1 MCTPFFYVIQIVTS
15 RKTKKGD
22 EWSAPFCRSHTLETP
37 ETSFRVRRFNCGCCH
52 MVSCISMILML
63 SKTFFQ
69 ILICISRVSVAT
81 NNVFQAFATGWG
93 FSFLFDWRHHKCSW
107 LLPNHSTCLSHQF
120 VMLFSLMPCAQS
132 ADVDFYVALST
143 FLFISLMMLFHQFDE
158 NVDAWTWTT
167 RNTWRLDHMGHTF
180 HVKGFLQTQNQIL
193 SIVLEEP
200 DNLVQRWHLELI
212 FQGEEMHTAWEANT
226 TWWTSLTH
234 FCCPKGKIGTQNKK
248 TRENK
253 TAEQFLVHEHALPT
267 EELWEHC
274 WFLHWQGQCDIEHK
288 RQDRTV
294 LMKLRRSCPSQ
305 SGLVLKHGVV
315 KDRFLCWTAPTSIV
329 AWHNIPCGHIARA
342 CIDITS
348 GIFSV
353 AEARDHH
360 QFLTWQQLKQ
370 LHGHWRDPSQ
380 WRVVCKGETC
390 NILQKNVIGLN
401 LRSACFWIFLCDFW
415 DMSSWLHK
423 TLGTNWKRSWAHVF
437 CRSMAKSCKLQLSA
451 VVANSRRW
459 LLEEPQ
465 TTFQST
471 EAHLWFEKHDQEEE
485 GEADNNKTETFWSPT
500 HILFP
505 CPVEQASTHML
516 HNPPFSLLLHNKLF
530 KNTPCKW
537 MRLSIF
543 CCSEAFWHFKHLQLH
558 VWVKWNWSFHFLHV
572 FHDKHHFLFFSCFG
586 IPISQIGH
594 CIEQPSH
601 WLIIANK
608 MTQARMTSKT
618 SASWSAKQSLFAH
631 KRLSEIT
638 TISETITNPP
648 LNKICMQNFAKFQF
662 STSQMTLLTTKT
674 GSSAEC
680 FCIWTFCQRQV
691 QFSMSFTRFICNA
704 GMQQQFCSVNRFIVL
719 GEKFASQ
726 AKHFATQFPNQW
738 TPIPQ
743 IQSKWITSS
752 TIWWENPSSQ
762 TFALLKLC
770 PVRQRNNNN
779 SEMIHVQS
787 TLSDE
792 VQQQNPH
799 AVHAHT
805 CPDSMACK
813 ANHSQCGWGN
823 QWWKR
828 QPRTCTVVTV
838 VNVRL
843 ADVQLETLWGPTKEI
858 ISCYHSLRNNSNN
871 SPQSVI
877 LCYLVW
883 VKSNAEKS
891 SWKWMS
897 ISLC

>member
-1 MCTPFFYVIQIVTS
+1 MLISMLPCRLFFSYPSWCSFINLM
-15 RKTKKGD
+15 RMLM
-22 EWSAPFCRSHTLETP
+22 LEHEQP
-37 ETSFRVRRFNCGCCH
+37 ETHEDWITWGTHF
-52 MVSCISMILML
+52 M
-63 SKTFFQ
+63 
-69 ILICISRVSVAT
+69 SRVSCRPKIRFFQLCLKSQTIWFNADTWNWFFKEKKCTLLEKQTPPDEHLWHIFVVRKAKLEHRT
-81 NNVFQAFATGWG
+81 KKQGKTKQQNN
-93 FSFLFDWRHHKCSW
+93 FLFTSMHFQQKSFE
-107 LLPNHSTCLSHQF
+107 NI
-120 VMLFSLMPCAQS
+120 
-132 ADVDFYVALST
+132 VDFCIDRV
-143 FLFISLMMLFHQFDE
+143 
-158 NVDAWTWTT
+158 NVTL
-167 RNTWRLDHMGHTF
+167 NT
-180 HVKGFLQTQNQIL
+180 
-193 SIVLEEP
+193 
-200 DNLVQRWHLELI
+200 
-212 FQGEEMHTAWEANT
+212 
-226 TWWTSLTH
+226 
-234 FCCPKGKIGTQNKK
+234 KGKIGLCWWSWDAVAPHKAVWFWNTGLSKTDFCAEQHQLQLLHGTTSLVVTLQEPALTSQVGSSQLLKHVIIISFWHDNSWSNCMVTDEIQVNGELSAKVKPATFCKK
-248 TRENK
+248 MSSVWIFVLHAFESFCVTSETWAHGFTK
-253 TAEQFLVHEHALPT
+253 HWEPIEKEVELMCFAGPWQKAASCSCQLLLQTAEDDF
-267 EELWEHC
+267 
-274 WFLHWQGQCDIEHK
+274 
-288 RQDRTV
+288 
-294 LMKLRRSCPSQ
+294 
-305 SGLVLKHGVV
+305 
-315 KDRFLCWTAPTSIV
+315 
-329 AWHNIPCGHIARA
+329 
-342 CIDITS
+342 
-348 GIFSV
+348 
-353 AEARDHH
+353 
-360 QFLTWQQLKQ
+360 
-370 LHGHWRDPSQ
+370 
-380 WRVVCKGETC
+380 
-390 NILQKNVIGLN
+390 
-401 LRSACFWIFLCDFW
+401 LRS
-415 DMSSWLHK
+415 HK
-423 TLGTNWKRSWAHVF
+423 QHFNQPKPICGLKNMIRRKRV
-437 CRSMAKSCKLQLSA
+437 KL
-451 VVANSRRW
+451 
-459 LLEEPQ
+459 
-465 TTFQST
+465 TTT
-471 EAHLWFEKHDQEEE
+471 
-485 GEADNNKTETFWSPT
+485 KTETFWSPT